1 MLKGNGM
8 CRFQTDFLS
17 NPCCYFLSEGYDMY
31 HFQINS
37 TPSPALFYYAG
48 IKRYGLIS
56 Y

>member
-1 MLKGNGM
+1 MLKGNYM
-8 CRFQTDFLS
+8 CYFQIDFIYS
-17 NPCCYFLSEGYDMY
+17 PYRSFLSEGYDMY